1 MISVGGRRI
10 FNNKEEQPMKHKQND
25 HMIVAIHVTNR
36 VKHALSVQKILTSYG
51 ANIKTRIGLH
61 DATARTVAS
70 SGLILLEVVG
80 MEKQCTGLINKLNAL
95 KGVEAKCV
103 VFTH

>member
-1 MISVGGRRI
+1 
-10 FNNKEEQPMKHKQND
+10 MKRKQSD

-36 VKHALSVQKILTSYG
+36 VKHALAVQKILTSYG

-61 DATARTVAS
+61 EVAARSVAS
-70 SGLILLEVVG
+70 SGMILLEVVG
-80 MEKQCTGLINKLNAL
+80 MEKQCTSLFNKLNAVE
-95 KGVEAKCV
+95 GVEAKCV